1 MMESLARAMDMPRQR
16 LGTPDASGDVWPV
29 GGRAARDEVLTAFVL
44 TEGYDHPAAWYA
56 SVRALSSGTT
66 RYTFARGLHVDVERR
81 DGRIRRIEYGDVTE
95 TLEGDRLEIVDEGQR
110 SSYRVSRK
118 APTDKGLSQPLPVPF
133 DVGIPGE
140 ERLPLDG
147 DEAFEVWLNGKGP
160 FRFALDSGAVDLLKS
175 TVAAKLGLAIE
186 GSRSARGVTN
196 QTVTSGYV
204 NVDRVAVGSAIE
216 SHRPF
221 LVLDLPAP
229 VDGLLGFETLRRLP
243 VTLDYAARTLTVTP
257 STAEPKACDVVVP
270 FAFDGRTPL
279 VDGSLNTVPAQFW
292 IDSGNDDSAIVFDR
306 FNAGHPGALSQTG
319 TSAAGQAVGGAE
331 SFHVLQPV
339 TVTLGSLAFP
349 NLAAKLLLG
358 QSNGAID
365 ANLGY
370 DLLRR
375 YPVSFDYAN
384 RRLIFHRTC

>member
-1 MMESLARAMDMPRQR
+1 MKDNVPPIGS
-16 LGTPDASGDVWPV
+16 
-29 GGRAARDEVLTAFVL
+29 
-44 TEGYDHPAAWYA
+44 H
-56 SVRALSSGTT
+56 
-66 RYTFARGLHVDVERR
+66 
-81 DGRIRRIEYGDVTE
+81 
-95 TLEGDRLEIVDEGQR
+95 
-110 SSYRVSRK
+110 RK

-133 DVGIPGE
+133 EVGIPGE
-140 ERLPLDG
+140 VRLPLDG

-306 FNAGHPGALSQTG
+306 FNCGSPRCAFSNRNFGRRPSGRRRRKLPRFTAGECN
-319 TSAAGQAVGGAE
+319 AGQPGIPQSSGKASARTIQRGHRRE
-331 SFHVLQPV
+331 SRLRPAASLSGEFRLRQPAPH
-339 TVTLGSLAFP
+339 LPPHL
-349 NLAAKLLLG
+349 LAALVERLTRHC
-358 QSNGAID
+358 D
-365 ANLGY
+365 RH
-370 DLLRR
+370 RR
-375 YPVSFDYAN
+375 RARP
-384 RRLIFHRTC
+384 RG